1 MAKENEGWLTKRL
14 KDLGIR
20 KNQFA
25 NMIKI
30 RSQHMIWFEET
41 KPKQTVSKLNEI
53 AKILKY
59 DPTQFALFWENKIT
73 EEGLNSGNLTKDVSK
88 VLSNEQ
94 QTLSKV
100 TEPAESDNF
109 VTIDILD
116 AVACCGNGVENFS
129 ENVIGQHMMTL
140 TALRELTA
148 TAPENIKII
157 RAIGD
162 SMTPTIRPGEM
173 LWIDVSYTS
182 PSSDG
187 LYLIRI
193 GKELLVRRIQLN
205 PFDGSALIKAD
216 NEAYRAFPAEK
227 FEDVPVLGR
236 VIYHVV
242 RMV

>member
-1 MAKENEGWLTKRL
+1 MNIKERRKELGMSQAELGKKVGLSQQHVQRIENGYEIGS
-14 KDLGIR
+14 DLIPL
-20 KNQFA
+20 F
-25 NMIKI
+25 
-30 RSQHMIWFEET
+30 
-41 KPKQTVSKLNEI
+41 SKALQVPIYELLPDN
-53 AKILKY
+53 LKY
-59 DPTQFALFWENKIT
+59 LAQNINTT
-73 EEGLNSGNLTKDVSK
+73 
-88 VLSNEQ
+88 
-94 QTLSKV
+94 
-100 TEPAESDNF
+100 ESDNL
-109 VTIDILD
+109 VKIDVLD
-116 AVACCGNGVENFS
+116 VVACCGNGVENFS
-129 ENVIGQHMMTL
+129 ENIIGQHMMTL

-205 PFDGSALIKAD
+205 PFDGSAVIKAD

>member
-1 MAKENEGWLTKRL
+1 MGIGASMRAFLEKAGYDQYSAAEK
-14 KDLGIR
+14 LGISQPR
-20 KNQFA
+20 LNQWL
-25 NMIKI
+25 NDKRTPSIESIKKFCTI
-30 RSQHMIWFEET
+30 FNIPLDEL
-41 KPKQTVSKLNEI
+41 LNYE
-53 AKILKY
+53 KKGK
-59 DPTQFALFWENKIT
+59 AL
-73 EEGLNSGNLTKDVSK
+73 
-88 VLSNEQ
+88 
-94 QTLSKV
+94 QTL
-100 TEPAESDNF
+100 EPDNI
-109 VTIDILD
+109 VKIDVLD
-116 AVACCGNGVENFS
+116 VVACCGNGVENFS
-129 ENVIGQHMMTL
+129 ENIIGQHMMTL
-140 TALRELTA
+140 TALRELTSA
-148 TAPENIKII
+148 APENIKII

-205 PFDGSALIKAD
+205 PFDGSAVIKAD

>member
-1 MAKENEGWLTKRL
+1 MEKIINYSNTKEGKEQSRRLVDCRLNLGYQNARAFFEKYGQEQDLFSYSQYQKYESGERLLSKKAAMLYAKIFGVDWEWL
-14 KDLGIR
+14 
-20 KNQFA
+20 KNGDTYNHA
-25 NMIKI
+25 LSEPADCTNLIKI
-30 RSQHMIWFEET
+30 
-41 KPKQTVSKLNEI
+41 
-53 AKILKY
+53 
-59 DPTQFALFWENKIT
+59 
-73 EEGLNSGNLTKDVSK
+73 DV
-88 VLSNEQ
+88 
-94 QTLSKV
+94 
-100 TEPAESDNF
+100 
-109 VTIDILD
+109 LD
-116 AVACCGNGVENFS
+116 VVACCGNGVENFS

-140 TALRELTA
+140 TALRELTSA
-148 TAPENIKII
+148 APENIKII

-205 PFDGSALIKAD
+205 PFDGSAVIKAD
-216 NEAYRAFPAEK
+216 NEAYRAFPAEN
-227 FEDVPVLGR
+227 FESVPVLGR

>member
-1 MAKENEGWLTKRL
+1 MVKEIEGWLTKRL
-14 KDLGIR
+14 KDLKIK

-25 NMIKI
+25 EMIKI
-30 RSQHMIWFEET
+30 RSQHMIWFEEN

-53 AKILKY
+53 AKILRY
-59 DPTQFALFWENKIT
+59 DPVQFALFWENKIT
-73 EEGLNSGNLTKDVSK
+73 EEELNKASLTLDVS
-88 VLSNEQ
+88 
-94 QTLSKV
+94 QTLSGELQTLSQSKNT
-100 TEPAESDNF
+100 TEPDNI
-109 VTIDILD
+109 VKIDVLD

-140 TALRELTA
+140 TALRELTSA
-148 TAPENIKII
+148 APENIKII

>member
-1 MAKENEGWLTKRL
+1 MVKEIEGWLTKRL
-14 KDLGIR
+14 KDLKIK

-25 NMIKI
+25 EMIKI
-30 RSQHMIWFEET
+30 RSQHMIWFEEN

-53 AKILKY
+53 AKILRY
-59 DPTQFALFWENKIT
+59 DPVQFALFWENKIT
-73 EEGLNSGNLTKDVSK
+73 EEELNKASLTLDVS
-88 VLSNEQ
+88 
-94 QTLSKV
+94 QTLSGELQTLSQSKNT
-100 TEPAESDNF
+100 TEPDNI
-109 VTIDILD
+109 VKIDVLD
-116 AVACCGNGVENFS
+116 VVACCGNGVENFS

-140 TALRELTA
+140 TALRELTSA
-148 TAPENIKII
+148 APENIKII